1 MVLAKSFARIH
12 WQNLVNFGVLPLTF
26 ADPSDLDSLQIG
38 DVVEINGIAAALAA
52 GQDVAATVNGK
63 SLPLKHDLSRRQIAL
78 LLRGGVINWLRE
90 RISSENSNLS
100 QSGIA

>member
-1 MVLAKSFARIH
+1 M
-12 WQNLVNFGVLPLTF
+12 NFGVLPFTF
-26 ADPSDLDSLQIG
+26 ADPLALDSLQIG

-100 QSGIA
+100 KSRIA